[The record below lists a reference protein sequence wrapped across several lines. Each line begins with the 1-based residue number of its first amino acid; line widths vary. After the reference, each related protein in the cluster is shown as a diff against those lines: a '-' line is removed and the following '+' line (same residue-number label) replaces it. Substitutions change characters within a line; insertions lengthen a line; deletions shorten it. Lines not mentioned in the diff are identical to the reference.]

1 METMQPTLKNGRNVW
16 GKINMPALEFQ
27 ERVRAIREKMQE
39 QGIDVLLAYGTA
51 FNEYGNPCY
60 LSNYVIR
67 LPRGSLVATPRKGEV
82 TLFFEGASRGLP
94 SAKMTTWIEDVRA
107 CPDVSRGCAEYL
119 KENGLIPG
127 TIGFAGLMQLM
138 PHYQLKFLTDNIPGC
153 DIVDADSIIRE
164 LRMVKSNRECD
175 QIRRSSRIVKH
186 AFDFLTNGSLPDMNE
201 RAVEAAIYREAR
213 LEGAED
219 VRILLANSRED
230 HWALRLPEDAPVAEG
245 QTLIVYLAIAFE
257 RYWSEGIRTFVVQN
271 SSLSEPELE
280 NAKALYKR
288 ITDEM
293 KPGKTVSQ
301 FYQEAIKE
309 IQKDDIE
316 FISEYGLG
324 EGIGLSLN
332 ELPALIQEDTNHL
345 EEGMCLTLRLAL
357 KYKSLGGVMIGSTLL
372 VTSAG
377 AEPLTT

>member
-39 QGIDVLLAYGTA
+39 QRIDVLLAYGTA

-82 TLFFEGASRGLP
+82 ALFFEGASRGLP

-127 TIGFAGLMQLM
+127 TIGFAGLTQLM

-164 LRMVKSNRECD
+164 LRMVKSNRE
-175 QIRRSSRIVKH
+175 
-186 AFDFLTNGSLPDMNE
+186 FDFLTNGSLPDMNE

-293 KPGKTVSQ
+293 KPGKAVSQ